1 MKDQK
6 RWTKRAGWGG
16 REGAESTIN
25 ASGGGK
31 TEDTRQRAELMRCF
45 MKELGPHSETVGSW
59 VTERTHT
66 LTALVEARIVSWWN
80 QIWLQDPEPS
90 TWISRDC
97 EMGVHVCTPTGG
109 WGIMPS
115 KSQCGLE
122 ADYGRGTAGKR
133 DHKAMGLIMNKMSN
147 NSTGSSSVMSPAHT
161 IAVFCTHRGPGSS
174 LMSQVP
180 SVSESHLKAG
190 LPQSP
195 WLCQIKWYRKAHC
208 WQLALALSPSTLSIA
223 GVSSKFP

>member
-1 MKDQK
+1 MSDQK
-6 RWTKRAGWGG
+6 DKESWMRRERGG
-16 REGAESTIN
+16 RIHSKSLRWGKNRRHETEGRADEMLYEGARPT
-25 ASGGGK
+25 
-31 TEDTRQRAELMRCF
+31 Q
-45 MKELGPHSETVGSW
+45 SETVGSW

-66 LTALVEARIVSWWN
+66 PTALVEARMVSWWN

-97 EMGVHVCTPTGG
+97 EMGVRVCTPTGG
-109 WGIMPS
+109 GGTVPS
-115 KSQCGLE
+115 KSQCSLE
-122 ADYGRGTAGKR
+122 ADYGRGTDGKR

-190 LPQSP
+190 LPQSR
-195 WLCQIKWYRKAHC
+195 WLCQIKWYRKAHR

-223 GVSSKFP
+223 AVSSKFP